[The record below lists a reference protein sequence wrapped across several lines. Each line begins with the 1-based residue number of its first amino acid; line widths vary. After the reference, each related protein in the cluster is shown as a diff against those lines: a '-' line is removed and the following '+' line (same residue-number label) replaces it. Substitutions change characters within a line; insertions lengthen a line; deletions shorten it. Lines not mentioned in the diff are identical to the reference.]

1 MTVNQGVR
9 GSIPRWGANFKKD
22 NMNVQPL
29 HDKVLVA
36 ENSRENT
43 TESGIVIQGASGT
56 GESKSGT
63 VLAIGPD
70 VTDVKV
76 GDVVYLM
83 WNKAAV
89 VKVGDAQ
96 RVIIKQEDIVAVLES

>member
-1 MTVNQGVR
+1 
-9 GSIPRWGANFKKD
+9 
-22 NMNVQPL
+22 MNIQPL
-29 HDKVLVA
+29 HDKVLIA
-36 ENSRENT
+36 ENKREST
-43 TESGIVIQGASGT
+43 TTSGIILDSQGV

-76 GDVVYLM
+76 GDVIYLM
-83 WNKAAV
+83 WNKAQI

-96 RVIIKQEDIVAVLES
+96 RVIIKQEDIVAVLEK

>member
-1 MTVNQGVR
+1 
-9 GSIPRWGANFKKD
+9 
-22 NMNVQPL
+22 MNIQPL
-29 HDKVLVA
+29 KDKVLVA
-36 ENSRENT
+36 ENNRQAT
-43 TESGIVIQGASGT
+43 TQSGIILDSQGT

-76 GDVVYLM
+76 GDVIYLM
-83 WNKAAV
+83 WNKAQI

-96 RVIIKQEDIVAVLES
+96 RVIIKQEDIVAVLEN